1 MYFAASV
8 RGACAFGGLARRE
21 RPGQQSET
29 SVKVQS
35 TGERRA
41 TPRLRGPLPAIALDM
56 HGGGQLGVHAAIDNL
71 SAGGF
76 YLRTARAAEVGESL
90 MVVTKLA
97 QAVVVLRG
105 TVLRVERREDG
116 ASGLAVAVKQHQI
129 FSLTDWAEKQ
139 RRVPSPPGP

>member
-21 RPGQQSET
+21 QPGQQSEI
-29 SVKVQS
+29 SVKAQS

-41 TPRLRGPLPAIALDM
+41 TPRLRGPLPAIALDVR
-56 HGGGQLGVHAAIDNL
+56 GGQLGVHAVIDNL

-76 YLRTARAAEVGESL
+76 YLRTAQPAEVGESL
-90 MVVTKLA
+90 LVVTKLA
-97 QAVVVLRG
+97 RAVVVLRG
-105 TVLRVERREDG
+105 TVLRVEPREDG
-116 ASGLAVAVKQHQI
+116 ARGLAVAVKQHQI
-129 FSLTDWAEKQ
+129 FSLTDWSEKQ